1 MAKARTGKPTA
12 AEKAKAAADAKQ
24 VIARNKRARY
34 DYSIGASY
42 EAGLALTGT
51 EVKALRMGRASLAD
65 AWVELDRYGEAWIH
79 GMNIPVYAMGTWT
92 NHAPTRKRR
101 LLLHKEEIR
110 KLSQRVQAKGYTVVP
125 LELYF
130 IRGRAKVEIALAQG
144 KQEWDKRETIRRREA
159 DREAQRAMAAAR
171 LDVPS
176 SAASEIE
183 VDRSCTL
190 CTSGKKHGKP
200 RIAGVNFNMSQV
212 NPLVVGAFSRN
223 SSAVLGVDVETL
235 DARLFSGFAR
245 LALSNEERT
254 FYERVAQERPA
265 PVLHLLSVALWTAK
279 EAVLKA
285 TGHGLSVVPSLVRVQ
300 ITDELLDALEL
311 AMNEEVPGDLL
322 DSDIPEPTALRV
334 LTQDSLTARA
344 TFSAPTPQGGGEAI
358 ERSFSLQWIPVA
370 LPDVENPEHAQK
382 MLIALAV
389 ENPTGGEPVGEYGG
403 EPTQVEAQLL
413 PVATPLE
420 LKRLLTD

>member
-1 MAKARTGKPTA
+1 MSYSAPETPSAQRPERPTA
-12 AEKAKAAADAKQ
+12 RPSERVQIFALPT
-24 VIARNKRARY
+24 RTMYGSLRF
-34 DYSIGASY
+34 SWLSY
-42 EAGLALTGT
+42 LGLAEQQHAAQLPTST
-51 EVKALRMGRASLAD
+51 AAVSYLSTQALM
-65 AWVELDRYGEAWIH
+65 
-79 GMNIPVYAMGTWT
+79 
-92 NHAPTRKRR
+92 
-101 LLLHKEEIR
+101 
-110 KLSQRVQAKGYTVVP
+110 
-125 LELYF
+125 
-130 IRGRAKVEIALAQG
+130 
-144 KQEWDKRETIRRREA
+144 
-159 DREAQRAMAAAR
+159 RAMAAAR

-190 CTSGKKHGKP
+190 CASGKKHGKP

-223 SSAVLGVDVETL
+223 ASTVLGVDVETL

-245 LALSNEERT
+245 LALSDKERA

-300 ITDELLDALEL
+300 LTDELLDTLEH
-311 AMNEEVPGDLL
+311 AMNEEVPGELL
-322 DSDIPEPTALRV
+322 DSNVPEPTGLRV
-334 LTQDSLTARA
+334 LTQDSLTTQA
-344 TFSAPTPQGGGEAI
+344 TFSAPHGGNQGGNQGNDRGGEAI
-358 ERSFSLQWIPVA
+358 ERSFSLQWVPVA
-370 LPDVENPEHAQK
+370 LPDAENPEHAQK

-389 ENPTGGEPVGEYGG
+389 ENPTESESGGEPA
-403 EPTQVEAQLL
+403 QVEAQLL

>member
-1 MAKARTGKPTA
+1 MSYSAPETPSAQRPERPTA
-12 AEKAKAAADAKQ
+12 CPSERVQIFALPT
-24 VIARNKRARY
+24 RTMYGSLRF
-34 DYSIGASY
+34 SWLSY
-42 EAGLALTGT
+42 LGLAEQQHAAQLPTST
-51 EVKALRMGRASLAD
+51 AAVSYLSTQALM
-65 AWVELDRYGEAWIH
+65 
-79 GMNIPVYAMGTWT
+79 
-92 NHAPTRKRR
+92 
-101 LLLHKEEIR
+101 
-110 KLSQRVQAKGYTVVP
+110 
-125 LELYF
+125 
-130 IRGRAKVEIALAQG
+130 
-144 KQEWDKRETIRRREA
+144 
-159 DREAQRAMAAAR
+159 RAMAAAR

-223 SSAVLGVDVETL
+223 CSAVLGVDVETL

-254 FYERVAQERPA
+254 FYERAAQERPA

-300 ITDELLDALEL
+300 LTDDLLDALEL
-311 AMNEEVPGDLL
+311 AMNEEAPSDLL
-322 DSDIPEPTALRV
+322 DGGTPEPTALRV
-334 LTQDSLTARA
+334 LTQDSLTAQA
-344 TFSAPTPQGGGEAI
+344 TFSAPRAGNQGGTQSSEAI
-358 ERSFSLQWIPVA
+358 ERSFSLQWVPVA
-370 LPDVENPEHAQK
+370 LPDAENPEHAQK

-389 ENPTGGEPVGEYGG
+389 ENPAEGDPAQLE
-403 EPTQVEAQLL
+403 VELL

>member
-1 MAKARTGKPTA
+1 MSYSAPETPSAQRPERPTA
-12 AEKAKAAADAKQ
+12 RPSERVQIFALPT
-24 VIARNKRARY
+24 RTMYGSLRF
-34 DYSIGASY
+34 SWLSY
-42 EAGLALTGT
+42 LGLAEQQHAAQLPTST
-51 EVKALRMGRASLAD
+51 AAVSYLSTQALM
-65 AWVELDRYGEAWIH
+65 
-79 GMNIPVYAMGTWT
+79 
-92 NHAPTRKRR
+92 
-101 LLLHKEEIR
+101 
-110 KLSQRVQAKGYTVVP
+110 
-125 LELYF
+125 
-130 IRGRAKVEIALAQG
+130 
-144 KQEWDKRETIRRREA
+144 
-159 DREAQRAMAAAR
+159 RAMAAAR

-300 ITDELLDALEL
+300 LTDDLLDALEL

-334 LTQDSLTARA
+334 LTQDRLATRA
-344 TFSAPTPQGGGEAI
+344 TFSAPHGSGQSGNQDGEAI
-358 ERSFSLQWIPVA
+358 ERSFSLQWVPVA
-370 LPDVENPEHAQK
+370 LPDAENPERAQK

-403 EPTQVEAQLL
+403 EPAQVEAQLL

>member
-1 MAKARTGKPTA
+1 MSYSAPETPSAQRPERPTA
-12 AEKAKAAADAKQ
+12 RPSERVQIFALPT
-24 VIARNKRARY
+24 RTMYGSLRF
-34 DYSIGASY
+34 SWLSY
-42 EAGLALTGT
+42 LGLAEQQHAAQLPTST
-51 EVKALRMGRASLAD
+51 AAVSYLSTQALM
-65 AWVELDRYGEAWIH
+65 
-79 GMNIPVYAMGTWT
+79 
-92 NHAPTRKRR
+92 
-101 LLLHKEEIR
+101 
-110 KLSQRVQAKGYTVVP
+110 
-125 LELYF
+125 
-130 IRGRAKVEIALAQG
+130 
-144 KQEWDKRETIRRREA
+144 
-159 DREAQRAMAAAR
+159 RAMAAAR

-245 LALSNEERT
+245 LALSNEERA

-300 ITDELLDALEL
+300 LTDELLDALEL

-322 DSDIPEPTALRV
+322 DSDVPEPAALRV
-334 LTQDSLTARA
+334 LTQDRFATQA
-344 TFSAPTPQGGGEAI
+344 TFSAPQGGKAI
-358 ERSFSLQWIPVA
+358 ERNFSLQWVPVA
-370 LPDVENPEHAQK
+370 LPDAENPEHTQK

-389 ENPTGGEPVGEYGG
+389 ESPTEGEPA
-403 EPTQVEAQLL
+403 QVESQLL

>member
-1 MAKARTGKPTA
+1 MSYSAPETPSAQRPERPTA
-12 AEKAKAAADAKQ
+12 RPSERVQIFALPT
-24 VIARNKRARY
+24 RTMYGSLRF
-34 DYSIGASY
+34 SWLSY
-42 EAGLALTGT
+42 LGLAEQQHAAQLPTST
-51 EVKALRMGRASLAD
+51 AAVSYLSTQALM
-65 AWVELDRYGEAWIH
+65 
-79 GMNIPVYAMGTWT
+79 
-92 NHAPTRKRR
+92 
-101 LLLHKEEIR
+101 
-110 KLSQRVQAKGYTVVP
+110 
-125 LELYF
+125 
-130 IRGRAKVEIALAQG
+130 
-144 KQEWDKRETIRRREA
+144 
-159 DREAQRAMAAAR
+159 RAMAAAR

-223 SSAVLGVDVETL
+223 PSAVLGVDVETL

-300 ITDELLDALEL
+300 LTDDLLDALEL
-311 AMNEEVPGDLL
+311 ALNEEVPGDLL
-322 DSDIPEPTALRV
+322 DSATPDPTALRV
-334 LTQDSLTARA
+334 LTQDSLTTRA
-344 TFSAPTPQGGGEAI
+344 TFSAPAPQGGNQGGEAI
-358 ERSFSLQWIPVA
+358 ERSFSVQWVPVA
-370 LPDVENPEHAQK
+370 LPDAENPEHAQK

-389 ENPTGGEPVGEYGG
+389 ETPAQSEPAQGESAQGEPV
-403 EPTQVEAQLL
+403 QVEAQLL

>member
-1 MAKARTGKPTA
+1 MPGGYTKPMSYSAPETPSAQRPERPTA
-12 AEKAKAAADAKQ
+12 RPSERVQIFALPT
-24 VIARNKRARY
+24 RTMYGSLRF
-34 DYSIGASY
+34 SWLSY
-42 EAGLALTGT
+42 LGLAEQQHAAQLPTST
-51 EVKALRMGRASLAD
+51 AAVSYLSTQALM
-65 AWVELDRYGEAWIH
+65 
-79 GMNIPVYAMGTWT
+79 
-92 NHAPTRKRR
+92 
-101 LLLHKEEIR
+101 
-110 KLSQRVQAKGYTVVP
+110 
-125 LELYF
+125 
-130 IRGRAKVEIALAQG
+130 
-144 KQEWDKRETIRRREA
+144 
-159 DREAQRAMAAAR
+159 RAMAAAR

-223 SSAVLGVDVETL
+223 ASAVLGVDVETL

-300 ITDELLDALEL
+300 ITDELLDSLEL

-334 LTQDSLTARA
+334 LTQDRLAAHA
-344 TFSAPTPQGGGEAI
+344 TFSAPHGSGQSGNQGGETI

-370 LPDVENPEHAQK
+370 LPDAENPEHAQK

-389 ENPTGGEPVGEYGG
+389 ENPAGGETGDEPGGEPA
-403 EPTQVEAQLL
+403 QVEAQLL

>member
-1 MAKARTGKPTA
+1 MSYSAPETPSAQHPERPRPSERVQIFALPTRTMYGSLRFSWLSYLGLAEQQHAAQLPTSTA
-12 AEKAKAAADAKQ
+12 A
-24 VIARNKRARY
+24 V
-34 DYSIGASY
+34 SY
-42 EAGLALTGT
+42 LSTQAL
-51 EVKALRMGRASLAD
+51 M
-65 AWVELDRYGEAWIH
+65 
-79 GMNIPVYAMGTWT
+79 
-92 NHAPTRKRR
+92 
-101 LLLHKEEIR
+101 
-110 KLSQRVQAKGYTVVP
+110 
-125 LELYF
+125 
-130 IRGRAKVEIALAQG
+130 
-144 KQEWDKRETIRRREA
+144 
-159 DREAQRAMAAAR
+159 RAMAAAR

-212 NPLVVGAFSRN
+212 NLLVVGAFSRN
-223 SSAVLGVDVETL
+223 TSAVLGVDVETL

-300 ITDELLDALEL
+300 LTEELLDTLEL

-322 DSDIPEPTALRV
+322 DSNVPEPTALRV
-334 LTQDSLTARA
+334 LTQDSLAAQA
-344 TFSAPTPQGGGEAI
+344 TFSAPRGSGQGGNQGGEAI
-358 ERSFSLQWIPVA
+358 ERSFSLHWVPVA
-370 LPDVENPEHAQK
+370 LPDAENPEHVQK

-389 ENPTGGEPVGEYGG
+389 ENPAEGEPAK
-403 EPTQVEAQLL
+403 VEVQLL

>member
-1 MAKARTGKPTA
+1 MSYSAPETPSAQRPEHPSARPLSECVQIFALPTRTMYGPLRFSWLSYLGLAEQQHA
-12 AEKAKAAADAKQ
+12 AQLPTPAAA
-24 VIARNKRARY
+24 V
-34 DYSIGASY
+34 SY
-42 EAGLALTGT
+42 LSTQAL
-51 EVKALRMGRASLAD
+51 M
-65 AWVELDRYGEAWIH
+65 
-79 GMNIPVYAMGTWT
+79 
-92 NHAPTRKRR
+92 
-101 LLLHKEEIR
+101 
-110 KLSQRVQAKGYTVVP
+110 
-125 LELYF
+125 
-130 IRGRAKVEIALAQG
+130 
-144 KQEWDKRETIRRREA
+144 
-159 DREAQRAMAAAR
+159 RAMAAAR

-176 SAASEIE
+176 STASEIE

-223 SSAVLGVDVETL
+223 PSAVLGVDVETM

-245 LALSNEERT
+245 LALSDEERA

-265 PVLHLLSVALWTAK
+265 SALRLLSLALWTAK

-300 ITDELLDALEL
+300 FSEQLLDALEL
-311 AMNEEVPGDLL
+311 AMTEEPLGEIADDEALGGGTSHT
-322 DSDIPEPTALRV
+322 SDPTALRA

-344 TFSAPTPQGGGEAI
+344 TFSAPTAQGGEAV
-358 ERSFSLQWIPVA
+358 ERSFTLQWVPVA
-370 LPDVENPEHAQK
+370 LPDAEHPENAQK

-389 ENPTGGEPVGEYGG
+389 ENPAEG
-403 EPTQVEAQLL
+403 EPTQSEPAQSEPAQLEVELL

-420 LKRLLTD
+420 LKRLLTDERG

>member
-1 MAKARTGKPTA
+1 MPGGYTKPMSYSAPETPSAQRPERPTA
-12 AEKAKAAADAKQ
+12 RPSERVQIFALPT
-24 VIARNKRARY
+24 RTMYGSLRF
-34 DYSIGASY
+34 SWLSY
-42 EAGLALTGT
+42 LGLAEQQHAAQLPTST
-51 EVKALRMGRASLAD
+51 AAVSYLSTQALM
-65 AWVELDRYGEAWIH
+65 
-79 GMNIPVYAMGTWT
+79 
-92 NHAPTRKRR
+92 
-101 LLLHKEEIR
+101 
-110 KLSQRVQAKGYTVVP
+110 
-125 LELYF
+125 
-130 IRGRAKVEIALAQG
+130 
-144 KQEWDKRETIRRREA
+144 
-159 DREAQRAMAAAR
+159 RAMAAAR

-190 CTSGKKHGKP
+190 CASGKKHGKP

-265 PVLHLLSVALWTAK
+265 PVLHLFSVALWTAK

-300 ITDELLDALEL
+300 LTDDLLDALEL

-322 DSDIPEPTALRV
+322 GSDTPEPTALRV
-334 LTQDSLTARA
+334 LTQDSLTAQA
-344 TFSAPTPQGGGEAI
+344 TFSAPPGSSQGGDQSGEAI
-358 ERSFSLQWIPVA
+358 ERSFSLQWVPVA
-370 LPDVENPEHAQK
+370 LPDAENPEHAQK

-389 ENPTGGEPVGEYGG
+389 ENPAEGEPA
-403 EPTQVEAQLL
+403 QVEAQLL

>member
-1 MAKARTGKPTA
+1 MSYSAPETPSAQRPERPTA
-12 AEKAKAAADAKQ
+12 RPSERVQIFALPT
-24 VIARNKRARY
+24 RTMYGSLRF
-34 DYSIGASY
+34 SWLSY
-42 EAGLALTGT
+42 LGLAEQQHAAQLPTST
-51 EVKALRMGRASLAD
+51 AAVSYLSTQALM
-65 AWVELDRYGEAWIH
+65 
-79 GMNIPVYAMGTWT
+79 
-92 NHAPTRKRR
+92 
-101 LLLHKEEIR
+101 
-110 KLSQRVQAKGYTVVP
+110 
-125 LELYF
+125 
-130 IRGRAKVEIALAQG
+130 
-144 KQEWDKRETIRRREA
+144 
-159 DREAQRAMAAAR
+159 RAMAAAR

-223 SSAVLGVDVETL
+223 SSTVLGVDVETL

-300 ITDELLDALEL
+300 LTDDLLDALEL

-322 DSDIPEPTALRV
+322 DSNLPEPTALRV
-334 LTQDSLTARA
+334 LTQDSLTAQA
-344 TFSAPTPQGGGEAI
+344 AFSAPQSSGQGGNQGGDQGGTQSSEAI
-358 ERSFSLQWIPVA
+358 ERSFSLQWVPVA
-370 LPDVENPEHAQK
+370 LPDAENPEHAQK

-389 ENPTGGEPVGEYGG
+389 ENPAEGDPAQLE
-403 EPTQVEAQLL
+403 VELL

>member
-1 MAKARTGKPTA
+1 MPGGYTKPMSYSAPETPSAQHPERPTA
-12 AEKAKAAADAKQ
+12 RPSERVQIFALPT
-24 VIARNKRARY
+24 RTMYGSLRF
-34 DYSIGASY
+34 SWLSY
-42 EAGLALTGT
+42 LGLAEQQHAAQLPTST
-51 EVKALRMGRASLAD
+51 AAVSYLSTQALM
-65 AWVELDRYGEAWIH
+65 
-79 GMNIPVYAMGTWT
+79 
-92 NHAPTRKRR
+92 
-101 LLLHKEEIR
+101 
-110 KLSQRVQAKGYTVVP
+110 
-125 LELYF
+125 
-130 IRGRAKVEIALAQG
+130 
-144 KQEWDKRETIRRREA
+144 
-159 DREAQRAMAAAR
+159 RAMAAAR

-183 VDRSCTL
+183 VDRSCAL

-223 SSAVLGVDVETL
+223 PSAVLGVDVETL

-245 LALSNEERT
+245 LALSNEERS

-300 ITDELLDALEL
+300 LTNDLLDALEL

-322 DSDIPEPTALRV
+322 DGSTPDPTALRV
-334 LTQDSLTARA
+334 LTQDSLTTRA
-344 TFSAPTPQGGGEAI
+344 AFNAPAAQGGEAI
-358 ERSFSLQWIPVA
+358 ERSFSLQWVPVA
-370 LPDVENPEHAQK
+370 LPDTENPEHAQK

-389 ENPTGGEPVGEYGG
+389 ENLAHSEPTQSEPAQGEPV
-403 EPTQVEAQLL
+403 QVEAQLL

>member
-1 MAKARTGKPTA
+1 MPGGYTKPMSYSAPETPSAQRPERPTA
-12 AEKAKAAADAKQ
+12 RPSERVQIFALPT
-24 VIARNKRARY
+24 RTMYGSLRF
-34 DYSIGASY
+34 SWLSY
-42 EAGLALTGT
+42 LGLAEQQHAAQLPTST
-51 EVKALRMGRASLAD
+51 AAVSYLSTQALM
-65 AWVELDRYGEAWIH
+65 
-79 GMNIPVYAMGTWT
+79 
-92 NHAPTRKRR
+92 
-101 LLLHKEEIR
+101 
-110 KLSQRVQAKGYTVVP
+110 
-125 LELYF
+125 
-130 IRGRAKVEIALAQG
+130 
-144 KQEWDKRETIRRREA
+144 
-159 DREAQRAMAAAR
+159 RAMAAAR

-223 SSAVLGVDVETL
+223 PSAVLGVDVETL

-300 ITDELLDALEL
+300 LTDDLLDALEL
-311 AMNEEVPGDLL
+311 AMNDEPLGESAGDETLGG
-322 DSDIPEPTALRV
+322 DAPDPTALRV
-334 LTQDSLTARA
+334 LTQDSLIARA
-344 TFSAPTPQGGGEAI
+344 TFSAPTPQGGGDAI
-358 ERSFSLQWIPVA
+358 ERSFSLQWVPVA
-370 LPDVENPEHAQK
+370 LPDTENPEQAQK

-389 ENPTGGEPVGEYGG
+389 ENPAQSEPAQGEPA
-403 EPTQVEAQLL
+403 QVDAELL

>member
-1 MAKARTGKPTA
+1 MSYSAPETPSAQRPERPTA
-12 AEKAKAAADAKQ
+12 RPSERVQIFALPT
-24 VIARNKRARY
+24 RTMYGSLRF
-34 DYSIGASY
+34 SWLSY
-42 EAGLALTGT
+42 LGLAEQQHAAQLPTST
-51 EVKALRMGRASLAD
+51 AAVSYLSTQALM
-65 AWVELDRYGEAWIH
+65 
-79 GMNIPVYAMGTWT
+79 
-92 NHAPTRKRR
+92 
-101 LLLHKEEIR
+101 
-110 KLSQRVQAKGYTVVP
+110 
-125 LELYF
+125 
-130 IRGRAKVEIALAQG
+130 
-144 KQEWDKRETIRRREA
+144 
-159 DREAQRAMAAAR
+159 RAMAAAR

-223 SSAVLGVDVETL
+223 PSAVLGVDVETL

-300 ITDELLDALEL
+300 FSEQLLDALEL
-311 AMNEEVPGDLL
+311 AMTEEPLGEIADDEALSGGTSHTP
-322 DSDIPEPTALRV
+322 DPTALRV
-334 LTQDSLTARA
+334 LTQDSLIARA
-344 TFSAPTPQGGGEAI
+344 TFSAPMPQGGESV
-358 ERSFSLQWIPVA
+358 ERSFSLQWVPVA
-370 LPDVENPEHAQK
+370 LPDAENPEHAQK

-389 ENPTGGEPVGEYGG
+389 ENPAEGEPAQIEPAQG
-403 EPTQVEAQLL
+403 EPAQLEVELL

>member
-1 MAKARTGKPTA
+1 MSYSAPETAGNRYPRTAHPDASRGERVQIFALPTRTMYGPLRFSWLSYLGLAEQQHA
-12 AEKAKAAADAKQ
+12 AQLPTPAAA
-24 VIARNKRARY
+24 V
-34 DYSIGASY
+34 SY
-42 EAGLALTGT
+42 LSTQAL
-51 EVKALRMGRASLAD
+51 M
-65 AWVELDRYGEAWIH
+65 
-79 GMNIPVYAMGTWT
+79 
-92 NHAPTRKRR
+92 
-101 LLLHKEEIR
+101 
-110 KLSQRVQAKGYTVVP
+110 
-125 LELYF
+125 
-130 IRGRAKVEIALAQG
+130 
-144 KQEWDKRETIRRREA
+144 
-159 DREAQRAMAAAR
+159 RAMAAAR

-223 SSAVLGVDVETL
+223 PSAVLGVDVETM

-245 LALSNEERT
+245 LALSDEERS

-265 PVLHLLSVALWTAK
+265 SALRLLSLALWTAK

-300 ITDELLDALEL
+300 FREQLLDALEATL
-311 AMNEEVPGDLL
+311 GAETSEDPAHGPEDSGTEASENTGSNEELLKNLTGETLRASAVFRAPGD
-322 DSDIPEPTALRV
+322 DTEDNPER
-334 LTQDSLTARA
+334 
-344 TFSAPTPQGGGEAI
+344 TFA
-358 ERSFSLQWIPVA
+358 LQWVPVA
-370 LPDVENPEHAQK
+370 LPGAESPEHAQK

-389 ENPTGGEPVGEYGG
+389 ENPAHS
-403 EPTQVEAQLL
+403 EPTQGEPAQVEVELL

>member
-1 MAKARTGKPTA
+1 MSYSAPETPSAQRPERPTA
-12 AEKAKAAADAKQ
+12 RPSERVQIFALPT
-24 VIARNKRARY
+24 RTMYGSLRF
-34 DYSIGASY
+34 SWLSY
-42 EAGLALTGT
+42 LGLAEQQHAAQLPTST
-51 EVKALRMGRASLAD
+51 AAVSYLSTQALM
-65 AWVELDRYGEAWIH
+65 
-79 GMNIPVYAMGTWT
+79 
-92 NHAPTRKRR
+92 
-101 LLLHKEEIR
+101 
-110 KLSQRVQAKGYTVVP
+110 
-125 LELYF
+125 
-130 IRGRAKVEIALAQG
+130 
-144 KQEWDKRETIRRREA
+144 
-159 DREAQRAMAAAR
+159 RAMAAAR

-223 SSAVLGVDVETL
+223 ASVVLGVDVETL

-254 FYERVAQERPA
+254 FYERVAQERPT

-334 LTQDSLTARA
+334 LTQDRLAAHA
-344 TFSAPTPQGGGEAI
+344 TFSAPLGSGQSGDQGGEAI
-358 ERSFSLQWIPVA
+358 ERRFSLQWVPVA
-370 LPDVENPEHAQK
+370 LPDAENPEHAQK

-389 ENPTGGEPVGEYGG
+389 ENPAEGDPAQLE
-403 EPTQVEAQLL
+403 VELL

>member
-1 MAKARTGKPTA
+1 MSYSAPETPSAQRPERPTA
-12 AEKAKAAADAKQ
+12 RPLSERVQIFALPT
-24 VIARNKRARY
+24 RTMYGSLRF
-34 DYSIGASY
+34 SWLSY
-42 EAGLALTGT
+42 LGLAEQQHAAQLPTST
-51 EVKALRMGRASLAD
+51 AAVSYLSTQALM
-65 AWVELDRYGEAWIH
+65 
-79 GMNIPVYAMGTWT
+79 
-92 NHAPTRKRR
+92 
-101 LLLHKEEIR
+101 
-110 KLSQRVQAKGYTVVP
+110 
-125 LELYF
+125 
-130 IRGRAKVEIALAQG
+130 
-144 KQEWDKRETIRRREA
+144 
-159 DREAQRAMAAAR
+159 RAMAAAR

-183 VDRSCTL
+183 VDRSCAL

-223 SSAVLGVDVETL
+223 PSAVLGVDVETL

-265 PVLHLLSVALWTAK
+265 PILHLLSVALWTAK

-300 ITDELLDALEL
+300 LTEELLDALEL

-322 DSDIPEPTALRV
+322 DGSTPDPTALRV
-334 LTQDSLTARA
+334 LTQDSLTTRA
-344 TFSAPTPQGGGEAI
+344 AFNAPAAQGGEAI
-358 ERSFSLQWIPVA
+358 ERSFSLQWVPVA
-370 LPDVENPEHAQK
+370 LPDAENPEHAQK

-389 ENPTGGEPVGEYGG
+389 ETPAQSESAQGEPV
-403 EPTQVEAQLL
+403 QVEAQLL

>member
-1 MAKARTGKPTA
+1 MSYSAPETPSAQRPEHPTA
-12 AEKAKAAADAKQ
+12 RPSERVQIFALPT
-24 VIARNKRARY
+24 RTMYGSLRF
-34 DYSIGASY
+34 SWLSY
-42 EAGLALTGT
+42 LGLAEQQHAAQLPTST
-51 EVKALRMGRASLAD
+51 AAVSYLSTQALM
-65 AWVELDRYGEAWIH
+65 
-79 GMNIPVYAMGTWT
+79 
-92 NHAPTRKRR
+92 
-101 LLLHKEEIR
+101 
-110 KLSQRVQAKGYTVVP
+110 
-125 LELYF
+125 
-130 IRGRAKVEIALAQG
+130 
-144 KQEWDKRETIRRREA
+144 
-159 DREAQRAMAAAR
+159 RAMAAAR

-223 SSAVLGVDVETL
+223 ASAVLGVDVETL

-245 LALSNEERT
+245 LALSNEERA

-322 DSDIPEPTALRV
+322 GSDAPEPTALRV
-334 LTQDSLTARA
+334 LTQDSLTAHA
-344 TFSAPTPQGGGEAI
+344 TFSAPHGSGQSGNQGGETI
-358 ERSFSLQWIPVA
+358 ERSFSLQWVPVA
-370 LPDVENPEHAQK
+370 LPDAENPEHAQK

-389 ENPTGGEPVGEYGG
+389 ENPAGGEPEGEYGD

>member
-1 MAKARTGKPTA
+1 MSYSAPETPSAQRPERPTA
-12 AEKAKAAADAKQ
+12 RPSERVQIFALPT
-24 VIARNKRARY
+24 RTMYGSLRF
-34 DYSIGASY
+34 SWLSY
-42 EAGLALTGT
+42 LGLAEQQHAAQLPTST
-51 EVKALRMGRASLAD
+51 AAVSYLSTQALM
-65 AWVELDRYGEAWIH
+65 
-79 GMNIPVYAMGTWT
+79 
-92 NHAPTRKRR
+92 
-101 LLLHKEEIR
+101 
-110 KLSQRVQAKGYTVVP
+110 
-125 LELYF
+125 
-130 IRGRAKVEIALAQG
+130 
-144 KQEWDKRETIRRREA
+144 
-159 DREAQRAMAAAR
+159 RAMAAAR

-223 SSAVLGVDVETL
+223 PSAVLGVDVETL

-300 ITDELLDALEL
+300 FSEQLLDALEL
-311 AMNEEVPGDLL
+311 AMTEEVPGDLL
-322 DSDIPEPTALRV
+322 DGSTPDPTALRI
-334 LTQDSLTARA
+334 LTQDSLTTRA
-344 TFSAPTPQGGGEAI
+344 TFSAPVPQGHEAI
-358 ERSFSLQWIPVA
+358 ERSFSLQWVPVA
-370 LPDVENPEHAQK
+370 LPDAENPEHAQK

-389 ENPTGGEPVGEYGG
+389 ETPAQSEPAQGEPV
-403 EPTQVEAQLL
+403 QVEAQLL

>member
-1 MAKARTGKPTA
+1 MPGGYTKPMSYSAPETPSAQRPERPTARPSERVQIFALPTRTMYGSLRFSWLSYLGLAEQQHAAQLPTPTA
-12 AEKAKAAADAKQ
+12 A
-24 VIARNKRARY
+24 V
-34 DYSIGASY
+34 SY
-42 EAGLALTGT
+42 LSTQAL
-51 EVKALRMGRASLAD
+51 M
-65 AWVELDRYGEAWIH
+65 
-79 GMNIPVYAMGTWT
+79 
-92 NHAPTRKRR
+92 
-101 LLLHKEEIR
+101 
-110 KLSQRVQAKGYTVVP
+110 
-125 LELYF
+125 
-130 IRGRAKVEIALAQG
+130 
-144 KQEWDKRETIRRREA
+144 
-159 DREAQRAMAAAR
+159 RAMAAAR

-245 LALSNEERT
+245 LALSDEERT

-285 TGHGLSVVPSLVRVQ
+285 TGHGLSVVPSLVRVHL
-300 ITDELLDALEL
+300 TDDLLDALEL
-311 AMNEEVPGDLL
+311 AMNKEVPGELPN
-322 DSDIPEPTALRV
+322 SNVPEPTALRV
-334 LTQDSLTARA
+334 LTQDSLTAQA
-344 TFSAPTPQGGGEAI
+344 TFSVPQDGEAI

-370 LPDVENPEHAQK
+370 LPDTENPEHAQK

-389 ENPTGGEPVGEYGG
+389 ENPTESESGGEPA
-403 EPTQVEAQLL
+403 QVEAQLL

>member
-1 MAKARTGKPTA
+1 MSYSAPETPSAQRPERPTA
-12 AEKAKAAADAKQ
+12 RPSERVQIFALPT
-24 VIARNKRARY
+24 RTMYGSLRF
-34 DYSIGASY
+34 SWLSY
-42 EAGLALTGT
+42 LGLAEQQHAAQLPTST
-51 EVKALRMGRASLAD
+51 AAVSYLSTQALM
-65 AWVELDRYGEAWIH
+65 
-79 GMNIPVYAMGTWT
+79 
-92 NHAPTRKRR
+92 
-101 LLLHKEEIR
+101 
-110 KLSQRVQAKGYTVVP
+110 
-125 LELYF
+125 
-130 IRGRAKVEIALAQG
+130 
-144 KQEWDKRETIRRREA
+144 
-159 DREAQRAMAAAR
+159 RAMVAAR

-223 SSAVLGVDVETL
+223 ASAVLGVDVETL

-245 LALSNEERT
+245 LALSNGERT

-285 TGHGLSVVPSLVRVQ
+285 TGHGLSVVPSLVQVQ

-334 LTQDSLTARA
+334 LTQDRLAARA
-344 TFSAPTPQGGGEAI
+344 TFSAPHGSGQSGNQGGKAI
-358 ERSFSLQWIPVA
+358 ERSFSLQWVPVA
-370 LPDVENPEHAQK
+370 LPDAENPEHAQK

-389 ENPTGGEPVGEYGG
+389 ENPAGGEPEGEYGG
-403 EPTQVEAQLL
+403 EPAQVEAQLL

>member
-1 MAKARTGKPTA
+1 MSYSAPETPSAQRPERPTA
-12 AEKAKAAADAKQ
+12 RPSERVQIFALPT
-24 VIARNKRARY
+24 RTMYGSLRF
-34 DYSIGASY
+34 SWLSY
-42 EAGLALTGT
+42 LGLAEQQHAAQLPTST
-51 EVKALRMGRASLAD
+51 AAVSYLSTQALM
-65 AWVELDRYGEAWIH
+65 
-79 GMNIPVYAMGTWT
+79 
-92 NHAPTRKRR
+92 
-101 LLLHKEEIR
+101 
-110 KLSQRVQAKGYTVVP
+110 
-125 LELYF
+125 
-130 IRGRAKVEIALAQG
+130 
-144 KQEWDKRETIRRREA
+144 
-159 DREAQRAMAAAR
+159 RAMAAAR

-183 VDRSCTL
+183 VDRSCAL

-223 SSAVLGVDVETL
+223 PSAVLGVDVETL

-245 LALSNEERT
+245 LALSNEERA

-300 ITDELLDALEL
+300 LTDDLLDALEL
-311 AMNEEVPGDLL
+311 ALNEEVPGDLL
-322 DSDIPEPTALRV
+322 DSATPDPTALRV
-334 LTQDSLTARA
+334 LTQDSLTTRA
-344 TFSAPTPQGGGEAI
+344 TFSAPAPQGGNQGGEAI
-358 ERSFSLQWIPVA
+358 ERSFSVQWVPVA
-370 LPDVENPEHAQK
+370 LPDAENPEHAQK

-389 ENPTGGEPVGEYGG
+389 ETPAQSEPAQGESAQGEPV
-403 EPTQVEAQLL
+403 QVEAQLL

>member
-1 MAKARTGKPTA
+1 MSYSAPETPSAQRPERPTA
-12 AEKAKAAADAKQ
+12 RPSERVQIFALPT
-24 VIARNKRARY
+24 RTMYGSLRF
-34 DYSIGASY
+34 SWLSY
-42 EAGLALTGT
+42 LGLAEQQHAAQLPTST
-51 EVKALRMGRASLAD
+51 AAVSYLSTQALM
-65 AWVELDRYGEAWIH
+65 
-79 GMNIPVYAMGTWT
+79 
-92 NHAPTRKRR
+92 
-101 LLLHKEEIR
+101 
-110 KLSQRVQAKGYTVVP
+110 
-125 LELYF
+125 
-130 IRGRAKVEIALAQG
+130 
-144 KQEWDKRETIRRREA
+144 
-159 DREAQRAMAAAR
+159 RAMAAAR

-176 SAASEIE
+176 SAASKIE

-223 SSAVLGVDVETL
+223 PSAVLGVDVETL

-245 LALSNEERT
+245 LALSNEERA
-254 FYERVAQERPA
+254 FYEQVAQERPA
-265 PVLHLLSVALWTAK
+265 PVLHLFSVALWTAK

-300 ITDELLDALEL
+300 LTNDLLDALEL
-311 AMNEEVPGDLL
+311 AMNEEAPSDLL
-322 DSDIPEPTALRV
+322 DGSTPEPGALRV

-344 TFSAPTPQGGGEAI
+344 TFSAPHVGNQGGNQGGEAI
-358 ERSFSLQWIPVA
+358 ERSFILQWVPVA
-370 LPDVENPEHAQK
+370 LPDAENPEHAQK

-389 ENPTGGEPVGEYGG
+389 ENPAEGEPA
-403 EPTQVEAQLL
+403 QVEAQLL

>member
-1 MAKARTGKPTA
+1 MSYSAPETPSAQRPERPTA
-12 AEKAKAAADAKQ
+12 RPSERVQIFALPT
-24 VIARNKRARY
+24 RTMYGSLRF
-34 DYSIGASY
+34 SWFSY
-42 EAGLALTGT
+42 LGLAEQQHAAQLPTST
-51 EVKALRMGRASLAD
+51 AAVSYLSTQALM
-65 AWVELDRYGEAWIH
+65 
-79 GMNIPVYAMGTWT
+79 
-92 NHAPTRKRR
+92 
-101 LLLHKEEIR
+101 
-110 KLSQRVQAKGYTVVP
+110 
-125 LELYF
+125 
-130 IRGRAKVEIALAQG
+130 
-144 KQEWDKRETIRRREA
+144 
-159 DREAQRAMAAAR
+159 RAMAAAR

-223 SSAVLGVDVETL
+223 PSAVLGVDVETL

-300 ITDELLDALEL
+300 FSEQLLDALEL
-311 AMNEEVPGDLL
+311 AMTEEVPGDLL
-322 DSDIPEPTALRV
+322 DGSTPDPTALRI
-334 LTQDSLTARA
+334 LTQDSLTTRA
-344 TFSAPTPQGGGEAI
+344 TFSAPVPQGHEAI
-358 ERSFSLQWIPVA
+358 ERSFSLQWVPVA
-370 LPDVENPEHAQK
+370 LPDAENPEHAQK

-389 ENPTGGEPVGEYGG
+389 ETPAQSEPAQGEPV
-403 EPTQVEAQLL
+403 QVEAQLL

>member
-1 MAKARTGKPTA
+1 MPGGYTKPMSYSAPETPSAQHPERPRPSERVQIFALPTRTMYGSLRFSWLSYLGLAEQQHAAQLPTSTA
-12 AEKAKAAADAKQ
+12 A
-24 VIARNKRARY
+24 V
-34 DYSIGASY
+34 SY
-42 EAGLALTGT
+42 LSTQAL
-51 EVKALRMGRASLAD
+51 M
-65 AWVELDRYGEAWIH
+65 
-79 GMNIPVYAMGTWT
+79 
-92 NHAPTRKRR
+92 
-101 LLLHKEEIR
+101 
-110 KLSQRVQAKGYTVVP
+110 
-125 LELYF
+125 
-130 IRGRAKVEIALAQG
+130 
-144 KQEWDKRETIRRREA
+144 
-159 DREAQRAMAAAR
+159 RAMAAAR

-223 SSAVLGVDVETL
+223 PSAVLGVDVETL

-245 LALSNEERT
+245 LALSNEERS

-300 ITDELLDALEL
+300 LTDDLLDALEL

-322 DSDIPEPTALRV
+322 DSDTPEPTALRV
-334 LTQDSLTARA
+334 LTQDSLTAQA
-344 TFSAPTPQGGGEAI
+344 TFSAPHVGNQGGNQGGEAA
-358 ERSFSLQWIPVA
+358 ERSFSLQWVPVA
-370 LPDVENPEHAQK
+370 LPDAENPEHAQK

-389 ENPTGGEPVGEYGG
+389 ENPAHSEPAQGEPV
-403 EPTQVEAQLL
+403 QVEVELL

>member
-1 MAKARTGKPTA
+1 MSYSALEIPSAQRPEHPTA
-12 AEKAKAAADAKQ
+12 RPLSERVQIFALPT
-24 VIARNKRARY
+24 RTMYGSLRF
-34 DYSIGASY
+34 SWLSY
-42 EAGLALTGT
+42 LGLAEQQHAAQLPTST
-51 EVKALRMGRASLAD
+51 AAVSYLSTQALM
-65 AWVELDRYGEAWIH
+65 
-79 GMNIPVYAMGTWT
+79 
-92 NHAPTRKRR
+92 
-101 LLLHKEEIR
+101 
-110 KLSQRVQAKGYTVVP
+110 
-125 LELYF
+125 
-130 IRGRAKVEIALAQG
+130 
-144 KQEWDKRETIRRREA
+144 
-159 DREAQRAMAAAR
+159 RAMAAAR

-223 SSAVLGVDVETL
+223 PSAVLGVDVETL

-245 LALSNEERT
+245 LALSNEERA

-300 ITDELLDALEL
+300 LTEKLLDALEL

-322 DSDIPEPTALRV
+322 DGSTPDPTALRV
-334 LTQDSLTARA
+334 LTQDSLTTSA
-344 TFSAPTPQGGGEAI
+344 TFSAPVSQGGESV
-358 ERSFSLQWIPVA
+358 ERSFSLQWVPVA
-370 LPDVENPEHAQK
+370 LPDTENPEQAQK

-389 ENPTGGEPVGEYGG
+389 ENPAQS
-403 EPTQVEAQLL
+403 EPTQSEPAQGEPAQVDAELL

>member
-1 MAKARTGKPTA
+1 MSYSAPETPSAQRPERPTA
-12 AEKAKAAADAKQ
+12 RPSERVQIFALPT
-24 VIARNKRARY
+24 RTMYGSLRF
-34 DYSIGASY
+34 SWLSY
-42 EAGLALTGT
+42 LGLAEQQHAAQLPTST
-51 EVKALRMGRASLAD
+51 AAVSYLSTQALM
-65 AWVELDRYGEAWIH
+65 
-79 GMNIPVYAMGTWT
+79 
-92 NHAPTRKRR
+92 
-101 LLLHKEEIR
+101 
-110 KLSQRVQAKGYTVVP
+110 
-125 LELYF
+125 
-130 IRGRAKVEIALAQG
+130 
-144 KQEWDKRETIRRREA
+144 
-159 DREAQRAMAAAR
+159 RAMAAAR

-176 SAASEIE
+176 SAASQIE

-300 ITDELLDALEL
+300 LTEALLDALEL
-311 AMNEEVPGDLL
+311 AMNEEAPGDLL
-322 DSDIPEPTALRV
+322 DSNAPEPTALRV
-334 LTQDSLTARA
+334 LTQDSLTTHA
-344 TFSAPTPQGGGEAI
+344 TFSVPHVGNQGGAQSSEAI
-358 ERSFSLQWIPVA
+358 ERSFSLQWVPVA
-370 LPDVENPEHAQK
+370 LPDAENPEHSQK

-389 ENPTGGEPVGEYGG
+389 ENPSEGDPAQLE
-403 EPTQVEAQLL
+403 VELL

>member
-1 MAKARTGKPTA
+1 MSYSATETPSAQRPERPTA
-12 AEKAKAAADAKQ
+12 RPSERVQIFALPT
-24 VIARNKRARY
+24 RTMYGSLRF
-34 DYSIGASY
+34 SWLSY
-42 EAGLALTGT
+42 LGLAEQQHAAQLPTST
-51 EVKALRMGRASLAD
+51 AAVSYLSTQALM
-65 AWVELDRYGEAWIH
+65 
-79 GMNIPVYAMGTWT
+79 
-92 NHAPTRKRR
+92 
-101 LLLHKEEIR
+101 
-110 KLSQRVQAKGYTVVP
+110 
-125 LELYF
+125 
-130 IRGRAKVEIALAQG
+130 
-144 KQEWDKRETIRRREA
+144 
-159 DREAQRAMAAAR
+159 RAMAAAR

-223 SSAVLGVDVETL
+223 PSAVLGVDVETL

-245 LALSNEERT
+245 LALSDEERA

-300 ITDELLDALEL
+300 LTDALLDALES

-322 DSDIPEPTALRV
+322 DSATPDPTALRV
-334 LTQDSLTARA
+334 LTQDSLIARA
-344 TFSAPTPQGGGEAI
+344 TFSAPAPQGGESV
-358 ERSFSLQWIPVA
+358 ERSFSLQWVPVA
-370 LPDVENPEHAQK
+370 LPDAENPDHAQK

-389 ENPTGGEPVGEYGG
+389 ENPAGGESRGETGGEPA
-403 EPTQVEAQLL
+403 QVEAQLL

>member
-1 MAKARTGKPTA
+1 MSYSAPETPSAQRPERPTA
-12 AEKAKAAADAKQ
+12 RPSERVQIFALPT
-24 VIARNKRARY
+24 RTMYGSLRF
-34 DYSIGASY
+34 SWLSY
-42 EAGLALTGT
+42 LGLAEQQHAAQLPTST
-51 EVKALRMGRASLAD
+51 AAVSYLSTQALM
-65 AWVELDRYGEAWIH
+65 
-79 GMNIPVYAMGTWT
+79 
-92 NHAPTRKRR
+92 
-101 LLLHKEEIR
+101 
-110 KLSQRVQAKGYTVVP
+110 
-125 LELYF
+125 
-130 IRGRAKVEIALAQG
+130 
-144 KQEWDKRETIRRREA
+144 
-159 DREAQRAMAAAR
+159 RAMAAAR

-245 LALSNEERT
+245 LALSDEERA

-300 ITDELLDALEL
+300 LTDDLLDALEL

-334 LTQDSLTARA
+334 LTQESLAAQA
-344 TFSAPTPQGGGEAI
+344 TFSAPHGGNQGGGEAI
-358 ERSFSLQWIPVA
+358 ERSFSLQWVPVA
-370 LPDVENPEHAQK
+370 LPDAENPEHAQK

-389 ENPTGGEPVGEYGG
+389 ENPTEGEPA
-403 EPTQVEAQLL
+403 QIEAQLL

>member
-1 MAKARTGKPTA
+1 MSYSAPETPSAQHPERPTA
-12 AEKAKAAADAKQ
+12 RPSERVQIFALPT
-24 VIARNKRARY
+24 RTMYGSLRF
-34 DYSIGASY
+34 SWLSY
-42 EAGLALTGT
+42 LGLAEQQHAAQLPTST
-51 EVKALRMGRASLAD
+51 AAVSYLSTQALM
-65 AWVELDRYGEAWIH
+65 
-79 GMNIPVYAMGTWT
+79 
-92 NHAPTRKRR
+92 
-101 LLLHKEEIR
+101 
-110 KLSQRVQAKGYTVVP
+110 
-125 LELYF
+125 
-130 IRGRAKVEIALAQG
+130 
-144 KQEWDKRETIRRREA
+144 
-159 DREAQRAMAAAR
+159 RAMAAAR

-183 VDRSCTL
+183 VNRSCTL

-223 SSAVLGVDVETL
+223 ASAVLGVDVETL

-334 LTQDSLTARA
+334 LTQDSLAARA
-344 TFSAPTPQGGGEAI
+344 TFSAPHGGDKGGNQGGEAI
-358 ERSFSLQWIPVA
+358 DRSFSLQWVPVA
-370 LPDVENPEHAQK
+370 LPDAENPEHAQK

-389 ENPTGGEPVGEYGG
+389 ENPAGGETGDEPGG

>member
-1 MAKARTGKPTA
+1 MSYSAPETPSAQHPEHPTA
-12 AEKAKAAADAKQ
+12 RPSERVQIFALPT
-24 VIARNKRARY
+24 RTMYGSLRF
-34 DYSIGASY
+34 SWLSY
-42 EAGLALTGT
+42 LGLAEQQHAAQLPTST
-51 EVKALRMGRASLAD
+51 AAVSYLSTQALM
-65 AWVELDRYGEAWIH
+65 
-79 GMNIPVYAMGTWT
+79 
-92 NHAPTRKRR
+92 
-101 LLLHKEEIR
+101 
-110 KLSQRVQAKGYTVVP
+110 
-125 LELYF
+125 
-130 IRGRAKVEIALAQG
+130 
-144 KQEWDKRETIRRREA
+144 
-159 DREAQRAMAAAR
+159 RAMAAAR

-223 SSAVLGVDVETL
+223 ASVVLGVDVETL

-245 LALSNEERT
+245 LALSDEERA

-265 PVLHLLSVALWTAK
+265 PVLHLFSVALWTAK

-300 ITDELLDALEL
+300 LTDGLLDTLEY
-311 AMNEEVPGDLL
+311 AMNEEIPGDLL
-322 DSDIPEPTALRV
+322 GSSLPEPTALRV
-334 LTQDSLTARA
+334 LTQDSLSSQA
-344 TFSAPTPQGGGEAI
+344 TFSAPQSSEAI

-370 LPDVENPEHAQK
+370 LPDAENPEHAQK

-389 ENPTGGEPVGEYGG
+389 ENPAEGETGDEPGGEPV
-403 EPTQVEAQLL
+403 QVEAQLL

>member
-1 MAKARTGKPTA
+1 MPGGYTKPMSYSAPETPSAQRPERPTA
-12 AEKAKAAADAKQ
+12 RPSECVQIFALPT
-24 VIARNKRARY
+24 RTMYGSLRF
-34 DYSIGASY
+34 SWLSY
-42 EAGLALTGT
+42 LGLAEQQHAAQLPTST
-51 EVKALRMGRASLAD
+51 AAVSYLSTQALM
-65 AWVELDRYGEAWIH
+65 
-79 GMNIPVYAMGTWT
+79 
-92 NHAPTRKRR
+92 
-101 LLLHKEEIR
+101 
-110 KLSQRVQAKGYTVVP
+110 
-125 LELYF
+125 
-130 IRGRAKVEIALAQG
+130 
-144 KQEWDKRETIRRREA
+144 
-159 DREAQRAMAAAR
+159 RAMAAAR

-183 VDRSCTL
+183 VDRSCAL

-223 SSAVLGVDVETL
+223 PSAVLGVDVETL

-245 LALSNEERT
+245 LALSNEERA

-300 ITDELLDALEL
+300 FSEQLLDAFEL
-311 AMNEEVPGDLL
+311 AMTEEPLGEIADDEALSGGTSHTP
-322 DSDIPEPTALRV
+322 DPTALRV
-334 LTQDSLTARA
+334 LTQDSLTTRA
-344 TFSAPTPQGGGEAI
+344 AFNAPATQGGNQGGEAI
-358 ERSFSLQWIPVA
+358 ERSFSLQWVPVA
-370 LPDVENPEHAQK
+370 LPDAENPEHAQK

-389 ENPTGGEPVGEYGG
+389 ENPAEGEPA
-403 EPTQVEAQLL
+403 QVEAQLL

>member
-1 MAKARTGKPTA
+1 MDNLKEPHAPIAVKPGGYTKPMSYSAPKTPSAQRPERPTA
-12 AEKAKAAADAKQ
+12 Q
-24 VIARNKRARY
+24 
-34 DYSIGASY
+34 ASERVQIFALPTRTMY
-42 EAGLALTGT
+42 GSLRFSWLSYLGLAEQQHAAQLPTST
-51 EVKALRMGRASLAD
+51 AAVSYLSTQALM
-65 AWVELDRYGEAWIH
+65 
-79 GMNIPVYAMGTWT
+79 
-92 NHAPTRKRR
+92 
-101 LLLHKEEIR
+101 
-110 KLSQRVQAKGYTVVP
+110 
-125 LELYF
+125 
-130 IRGRAKVEIALAQG
+130 
-144 KQEWDKRETIRRREA
+144 
-159 DREAQRAMAAAR
+159 RAMAAAR

-183 VDRSCTL
+183 VDRSCAL

-223 SSAVLGVDVETL
+223 PSAVLGVDVETL

-300 ITDELLDALEL
+300 LTEALLDALEL
-311 AMNEEVPGDLL
+311 AMNEEAPGDLL
-322 DSDIPEPTALRV
+322 DSNLPEPTALRV
-334 LTQDSLTARA
+334 LTQDSLTAQA
-344 TFSAPTPQGGGEAI
+344 TFSAPRAGNQGGDQGGTQSSEAI
-358 ERSFSLQWIPVA
+358 ERSFSLQWVPVA
-370 LPDVENPEHAQK
+370 LPDAENPKHAQK

-389 ENPTGGEPVGEYGG
+389 ENPAEGDPAQLE
-403 EPTQVEAQLL
+403 VELL

>member
-1 MAKARTGKPTA
+1 MSYSAPETPSAQRPERPTA
-12 AEKAKAAADAKQ
+12 RPSERVQIFALPT
-24 VIARNKRARY
+24 RTMYGSLRF
-34 DYSIGASY
+34 SWLSY
-42 EAGLALTGT
+42 LGLAEQQHAAQLPTST
-51 EVKALRMGRASLAD
+51 AAVSYLSTQALM
-65 AWVELDRYGEAWIH
+65 
-79 GMNIPVYAMGTWT
+79 
-92 NHAPTRKRR
+92 
-101 LLLHKEEIR
+101 
-110 KLSQRVQAKGYTVVP
+110 
-125 LELYF
+125 
-130 IRGRAKVEIALAQG
+130 
-144 KQEWDKRETIRRREA
+144 
-159 DREAQRAMAAAR
+159 RAMAAAR

-285 TGHGLSVVPSLVRVQ
+285 TGHGLSVVPSLVQVQ

-311 AMNEEVPGDLL
+311 AMTEEPLGEIADDEALSGGTSHTP
-322 DSDIPEPTALRV
+322 DPTALRV
-334 LTQDSLTARA
+334 LTQDSLTTRA
-344 TFSAPTPQGGGEAI
+344 AFNAPATQGGNQGGEAI
-358 ERSFSLQWIPVA
+358 ERSFSLQWVPVA
-370 LPDVENPEHAQK
+370 LPDTENPEQAQK

-389 ENPTGGEPVGEYGG
+389 ENPAQSKPAQGEPV
-403 EPTQVEAQLL
+403 QVEAQLL

>member
-1 MAKARTGKPTA
+1 MPGGYTKPMSYSAPETPSAQRPERPTA
-12 AEKAKAAADAKQ
+12 RPSERVQIFALPT
-24 VIARNKRARY
+24 RTMYGSLRF
-34 DYSIGASY
+34 SWLSY
-42 EAGLALTGT
+42 LGLAEQQHAAQLPTST
-51 EVKALRMGRASLAD
+51 AAVSYLSTQALM
-65 AWVELDRYGEAWIH
+65 
-79 GMNIPVYAMGTWT
+79 
-92 NHAPTRKRR
+92 
-101 LLLHKEEIR
+101 
-110 KLSQRVQAKGYTVVP
+110 
-125 LELYF
+125 
-130 IRGRAKVEIALAQG
+130 
-144 KQEWDKRETIRRREA
+144 
-159 DREAQRAMAAAR
+159 RAMAAAR

-245 LALSNEERT
+245 LALSDEERS

-300 ITDELLDALEL
+300 LTDDLLDALEL
-311 AMNEEVPGDLL
+311 AMNEEAPSGLL
-322 DSDIPEPTALRV
+322 DGGTPEPTALRV
-334 LTQDSLTARA
+334 LTQDSLTTQA
-344 TFSAPTPQGGGEAI
+344 TFSAPAAQGSGDQGGNQGDEAT
-358 ERSFSLQWIPVA
+358 ERSFSLQWVPMA
-370 LPDVENPEHAQK
+370 LPDAENPEHAQK
-382 MLIALAV
+382 MLIALAL
-389 ENPTGGEPVGEYGG
+389 ENPAEGDPA
-403 EPTQVEAQLL
+403 QVEVELL

>member
-1 MAKARTGKPTA
+1 MMSVMTLPHRRRGCVARGRGCGQPQVASDAPIAVMLGGYTKPMSYSAPETPSAQRPEPPTA
-12 AEKAKAAADAKQ
+12 RPSERVQIFALPT
-24 VIARNKRARY
+24 RTMYGSLRF
-34 DYSIGASY
+34 SWLSY
-42 EAGLALTGT
+42 LGLAEQQHAAQLPTST
-51 EVKALRMGRASLAD
+51 AAVSYLSTQALM
-65 AWVELDRYGEAWIH
+65 
-79 GMNIPVYAMGTWT
+79 
-92 NHAPTRKRR
+92 
-101 LLLHKEEIR
+101 
-110 KLSQRVQAKGYTVVP
+110 
-125 LELYF
+125 
-130 IRGRAKVEIALAQG
+130 
-144 KQEWDKRETIRRREA
+144 
-159 DREAQRAMAAAR
+159 RAMAAAR

-200 RIAGVNFNMSQV
+200 RIAGVNCNMSQV

-300 ITDELLDALEL
+300 LTDDLLDALEL

-322 DSDIPEPTALRV
+322 GSDTPEPTALRV
-334 LTQDSLTARA
+334 LTQDSLTAQA
-344 TFSAPTPQGGGEAI
+344 TFSAPRVGNQGGEAA
-358 ERSFSLQWIPVA
+358 ERSFSLQWVPVA
-370 LPDVENPEHAQK
+370 LPDAENPEHAQK

-389 ENPTGGEPVGEYGG
+389 ENPAHSEPAQGEPV
-403 EPTQVEAQLL
+403 QVEVELL